1 MHGMYVKITRSGTRQ
16 YLQLVE
22 SVRNPQGRPR
32 QRHIATLGRLDR
44 IVDEDVDA
52 LINGLLRA
60 TGRPA
65 LGEAAT
71 ALRSRDIAFAPALSL
86 GDVWLLLGLWR
97 QLGFAQALARA
108 LRGRRVRFD
117 VEALLRVMVF
127 NRLCDPASKL
137 GVLRWLETV
146 YLPGVDREKVTHQ
159 HLLRA
164 MDVLVEHR
172 EALEREVG
180 GLLLPLIDQ
189 DLSVVFYDL
198 TTVMIHAEGEVA
210 GDVRHFGHSKDTG
223 GIARQFAVGLVQTA
237 DGIPLAHEVF
247 EGNVY
252 EATTLQGMV
261 ERVLERFAIRRLVLV
276 ADRGLLNAENL
287 HTLEGL
293 SLPEGTSLEY
303 ILAVPARRYGEYAK
317 LCRGLRFDTAAH
329 NPAGGDEQIV
339 EARDAERRRVVV
351 AHSEER
357 AKAQGQRRDE
367 QIGEIEQ
374 LAERLVGRLNAQDEG
389 RPGRG
394 RRLSD
399 SGAFAQVRQAVQEA
413 GLSRIVHTDV
423 DDGRFF
429 YDIDADALE
438 QARLVD
444 GKLILVTNVEDLPPE
459 QIVARYKSL
468 ADIERGFRVLKSDI
482 EIAPVYHR
490 LPGRIR
496 AHAFICFLA
505 LVLHRIMR
513 LRLRQAGS
521 TLSPTRAIELVQRI
535 HYHRVDIRHRPHR
548 GVTKLSAEQKD
559 LFDQLEIERPTIERV
574 DAAA

>member
-1 MHGMYVKITRSGTRQ
+1 
-16 YLQLVE
+16 
-22 SVRNPQGRPR
+22 
-32 QRHIATLGRLDR
+32 
-44 IVDEDVDA
+44 
-52 LINGLLRA
+52 
-60 TGRPA
+60 
-65 LGEAAT
+65 
-71 ALRSRDIAFAPALSL
+71 
-86 GDVWLLLGLWR
+86 
-97 QLGFAQALARA
+97 
-108 LRGRRVRFD
+108 
-117 VEALLRVMVF
+117 
-127 NRLCDPASKL
+127 
-137 GVLRWLETV
+137 
-146 YLPGVDREKVTHQ
+146 
-159 HLLRA
+159 
-164 MDVLVEHR
+164 
-172 EALEREVG
+172 
-180 GLLLPLIDQ
+180 
-189 DLSVVFYDL
+189 
-198 TTVMIHAEGEVA
+198 MIHAEGEVA

-237 DGIPLAHEVF
+237 DGIPLTHEVF

-252 EATTLQGMV
+252 EAATLQGMV

-287 HTLEGL
+287 HTLEQL
-293 SLPEGTSLEY
+293 SLPEGVSLEY

-317 LCRGLRFDTAAH
+317 LCRGLGFDSAAQ
-329 NPAGGDEQIV
+329 NPPGEDERIV
-339 EARDAERRRVVV
+339 ETRDAQRRRVVV
-351 AHSEER
+351 AHSHEQ
-357 AKAQGQRRDE
+357 AKAQGQRRDA

-374 LAERLVGRLNAQDEG
+374 LAERLVDRLNAQDEG

-429 YDIDADALE
+429 YDIDAEALE
-438 QARLVD
+438 QAQLLD

-459 QIVARYKSL
+459 RIVERYKSL

-505 LVLHRIMR
+505 LVLHRVMR
-513 LRLRQAGS
+513 LKLRQAGS
-521 TLSPTRAIELVQRI
+521 TLSPSRAIELAQRI

-548 GVTKLSAEQKD
+548 GVTKLSSEQKD